1 MSEPRPDPV
10 ARLEELLKR
19 LEESRARLEELLK
32 RLEEASARLKGTG
45 DDPDQAVEVLREL
58 AEVAKEVQ
66 AEIERARREET
77 A

>member
-1 MSEPRPDPV
+1 MSEQPSESV

-19 LEESRARLEELLK
+19 LEDARAQLEQ
-32 RLEEASARLKGTG
+32 T
-45 DDPDQAVEVLREL
+45 DDADHAVEALRRL

-66 AEIERARREET
+66 AEIERARREES